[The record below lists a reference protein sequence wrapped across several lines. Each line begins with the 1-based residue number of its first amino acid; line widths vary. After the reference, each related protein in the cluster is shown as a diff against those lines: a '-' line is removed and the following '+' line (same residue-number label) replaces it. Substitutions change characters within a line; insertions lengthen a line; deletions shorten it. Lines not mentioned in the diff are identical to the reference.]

1 MVIGGGI
8 IAIIIAVIY
17 CFFGYRLARIVLP
30 LCGTAVIGGL
40 MYVFLIDFYTT
51 GGLDKW
57 IFVVCSAVALYVILF
72 ILKRV
77 AGFMVGVCG
86 AAMAMLFIA
95 VAFNLNAQSYFYPVA
110 ATICL
115 VVGLISF
122 VYRRVGVII
131 ATSLLGGFMATLMT
145 LFLIFGGSLD
155 ISGFSDLISKMYEYL
170 ADNAA
175 MVTGV
180 AFFVAIVGVVVQFF
194 ATGGSTILAGRHGL
208 RRKTQ
213 KFISDEIDISNN
225 GSSVL

>member
-30 LCGTAVIGGL
+30 LCGTAVICGL

-57 IFVVCSAVALYVILF
+57 IFVVCCAVALYVILF

-86 AAMAMLFIA
+86 AGMAMLFIA
-95 VAFNLNAQSYFYPVA
+95 VALNLGARSSFYPVA

-145 LFLIFGGSLD
+145 LFLVFGGSLD
-155 ISGFSDLISKMYEYL
+155 ISGFSDLVSKMYEYL

-180 AFFVAIVGVVVQFF
+180 AFFVAIVGVVIQLF
-194 ATGGSTILAGRHGL
+194 ATGGATILAGRHGL

-213 KFISDEIDISNN
+213 KFVSDEIDILNN